1 VNQALVEENQPKL
14 VGAVAQVDRWF
25 PALWVGLYLLLPVSG
40 WASVMFDSWFDQR
53 RDLEALRSLIAT
65 GHAEAIASNWIGPA
79 YIGLAALVHDVFR
92 LSPENSLIALN
103 RASYVLSVAVALILV
118 RVLVSRWANT
128 PAPVSLAA
136 QLVFLAFVLAAGTWY
151 WSDVP
156 WSHFLAAC
164 LGVAFYAARFA
175 PGRTTVATAAVTGVA
190 LALLATT
197 RSFELMAIVL
207 AWGIVALGF
216 AVFRLSPLRAG
227 LRNVLAG
234 SAAFVIATAAVYGV
248 TGKRGLFFLYG
259 GQLDTQAGSSTAA
272 EVAHTPTLSLGL
284 VPTKL
289 VQLFVDPCYLSLC
302 SISNYSTG
310 GGAGTNKDF
319 WSLPLVVQLP
329 ALLLLPLCV
338 AGVAYLVVRA
348 VRRRLSDSQ
357 LAAFRPMAEMTIAAT
372 GLVVGYAASTLT
384 GPSHLRYGFARDFL
398 LPALLSAIVAVSI
411 GSIALWR
418 LLGRREARRRVT
430 PAVRFVALSVVA
442 AFLVVAGTAYARTN
456 GLPRLDSRHITR
468 LVYRSSCAAE
478 RCDVSVVATG
488 PDGDSIRI
496 PEASTLTFGCGSD
509 TPKFTLYVSS
519 LTEGVR
525 LGRTCVDPR
534 LVAAWPTVMGLPA
547 GSPELEAVRVRNA

>member
-1 VNQALVEENQPKL
+1 VNEALVENERQGL
-14 VGAVAQVDRWF
+14 AGVVALLDRWF
-25 PALWVGLYLLLPVSG
+25 PALWVVLYLLLPVSG

-79 YIGLAALVHDVFR
+79 YIGLAALVHDVLG
-92 LSPENSLIALN
+92 LSPEHSLIALN
-103 RASYVLSVAVALILV
+103 RASYVLSVALALILV
-118 RVLVSRWANT
+118 RVLVSRWGSA
-128 PAPVSLAA
+128 PPPVSLAA
-136 QLVFLAFVLAAGTWY
+136 QLLFLGFVLAAGTWY

-156 WSHFLAAC
+156 WSHFLAAF
-164 LGVAFYAARFA
+164 LGVAVYAARFA
-175 PGRTTVATAAVTGVA
+175 TGRPTVTTAALTGVA

-207 AWGIVALGF
+207 AWGIVALAF
-216 AVFRLSPLRAG
+216 AAFRLSPLSGG

-234 SAAFVIATAAVYGV
+234 SGAFVITTAAVYGF
-248 TGKRGLFFLYG
+248 TGKRDLFFLYG

-289 VQLFVDPCYLSLC
+289 VQLFFDPCYLSLC

-319 WSLPLVVQLP
+319 WGLPLVVQLP
-329 ALLLLPLCV
+329 ALVLLPFCV
-338 AGVAYLVVRA
+338 GGVAYLFIRA
-348 VRRRLSDSQ
+348 ARHRLSSSQ

-372 GLVVGYAASTLT
+372 GIVVGYAASTLT

-398 LPALLSAIVAVSI
+398 LPALLAAIVAVSI

-418 LLGRREARRRVT
+418 FLGRRDADRGVS
-430 PAVRFVALSVVA
+430 PAVRFVAVSVVA
-442 AFLVVAGTAYARTN
+442 AFVVVAGTASARTS
-456 GLPRLDSRHITR
+456 GLPRIDGRHITK
-468 LVYRSSCAAE
+468 LAYTSSCVAE
-478 RCDVSVVATG
+478 TCDVSVAATG
-488 PDGDSIRI
+488 RDGDSIRI
-496 PEASTLTFGCGSD
+496 PAASTLTFGCGSD
-509 TPKFTLYVSS
+509 TPKFTLYVDS
-519 LTEGVR
+519 LREGVR
-525 LGRTCVDPR
+525 LGRTCVNPR
-534 LVAAWPTVMGLPA
+534 LVAAWPTVMGLPP